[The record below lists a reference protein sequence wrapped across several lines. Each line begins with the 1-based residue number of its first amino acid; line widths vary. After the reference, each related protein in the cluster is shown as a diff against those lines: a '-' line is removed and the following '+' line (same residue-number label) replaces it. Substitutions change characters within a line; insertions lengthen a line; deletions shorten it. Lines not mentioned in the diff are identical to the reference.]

1 MHEAQFKNSVKLD
14 KSSSFFM
21 PNTTETTLQLATEM
35 NTVIDTVNIL
45 REDLLIDETLKRNLD
60 ILTNISPDLGHFF
73 IKPVNAPLSLKYKS
87 GALPAG
93 MAVRIEVSA
102 HHQSHLLD
110 NAQHDGGCISSR
122 LTSS

>member
-1 MHEAQFKNSVKLD
+1 MRKQFQLSPAHVHFGHVEMGQLKVK
-14 KSSSFFM
+14 
-21 PNTTETTLQLATEM
+21 TC
-35 NTVIDTVNIL
+35 
-45 REDLLIDETLKRNLD
+45 
-60 ILTNISPDLGHFF
+60 ILTNISPDLGRFF